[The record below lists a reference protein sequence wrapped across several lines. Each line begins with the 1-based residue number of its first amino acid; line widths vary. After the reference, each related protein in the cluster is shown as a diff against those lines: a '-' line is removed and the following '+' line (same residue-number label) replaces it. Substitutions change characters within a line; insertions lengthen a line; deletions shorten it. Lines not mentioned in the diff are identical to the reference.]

1 MGTTRINLSIS
12 AIVQYNQSKSDYLTV
27 NQYTGIVYLTNSL
40 VGINV
45 TVISVNV
52 SATDGQFWSN
62 ITFTLTVYISDQKG
76 HPAVFSQHVYRLDVS
91 ESTAVGTVILQLS
104 ATDSDSPSLFYFIVD
119 VNSERKIS
127 VDPVRGWCICNGI
140 P

>member
-1 MGTTRINLSIS
+1 
-12 AIVQYNQSKSDYLTV
+12 VYQD
-27 NQYTGIVYLTNSL
+27 TGKVYLTTSL

-62 ITFTLTVYISDQKG
+62 TTFTLTVYISDQKG
-76 HPAVFSQHVYRLDVS
+76 LPPVFSQHVYRLDVS

-104 ATDSDSPSLFYFIVD
+104 ATDSDSPSLFYFIFD
-119 VNSERKIS
+119 GNSERKFS
-127 VDPVRGWCICNGI
+127 VDPVKGWCICN
-140 P
+140 